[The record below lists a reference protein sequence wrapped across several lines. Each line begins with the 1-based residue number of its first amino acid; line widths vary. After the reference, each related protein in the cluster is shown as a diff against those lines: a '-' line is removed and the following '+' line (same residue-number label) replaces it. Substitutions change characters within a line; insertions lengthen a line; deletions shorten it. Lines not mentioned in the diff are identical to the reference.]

1 MILAACKPVATTE
14 PPAVVTEAPKPTE
27 APTEAPVVVE
37 PTEEPVVRTTRH
49 GGWFDEVVITVVDVA
64 SAVTQIQAGALDIYA
79 AGVSSKTLPEIQAA
93 GLGYAESNGLYY
105 ELTFNPVG
113 PTFEGQED
121 QVNPFFDKRAREAMN
136 WLVDRDYINREVYM
150 GGALARFFPVVTN
163 MPDYTSVAPVAKALE
178 SKYAYDLA
186 RADAQMEAVMLGIEG
201 VTREGGKYMFAGNPV
216 TLSLLIR
223 NDSDGTRVPI
233 GDYVANQLESIG
245 FATDRQY
252 KRSSEA
258 SPIWVR
264 GNPAD
269 AADGVFHI
277 YTGAWS
283 ATGISRNEADNFQ
296 FFDCP
301 TSAYGFTALWQ
312 ANNVSAEYVALAD
325 KLAYTQFDTPEERLE
340 ALNTILPMMMEESM
354 HVWLIDGKNFTPYAD
369 HLSVTYDLAAGVD
382 GSQIWPYTLRE
393 TDVEGGTLHWGAPDL
408 FVDPINPVAGSNWAF
423 DQPIVRATYDEGY
436 MLDPFTGLIWPF
448 RFDRAE
454 VTVLEGLPVGKTN
467 DWVALHFADEI
478 TVPVDA
484 IVDWDAVNQQFITAA
499 EKFPEG
505 ITAKVKSVVYY
516 PEDLFETVKNQDGT
530 LMSIAD
536 FYFAW
541 ILGLDI
547 GKEGSA
553 IYDAAQAPNIEAALE
568 AYKGF
573 RFISEDPL
581 VVEAWTDNW
590 QIDAENNIT
599 TMWPVYTYGYAPWH
613 TMAAAMLADAAGELA
628 FSADKADANSTD
640 TTNVEWLSLIGGPSL
655 GILDKYLDQA
665 IADKYVPYAGILG
678 KYITPEDAVAR
689 YQAAKAFY
697 DKYDH
702 FMVGNGPYILGE
714 VYLTEKVA
722 TLVNNPNYIDLSDRW
737 NQFSEP
743 RLAVVE
749 VDGAGSAPLSSAI
762 VFDVFVT
769 FDDDPYPADDIKE
782 VKGLL
787 YDATGAI
794 VAVLDAELVED
805 GYYTVTVP
813 ADVAAKMEA
822 GASKIDIVV
831 VSKVVAIPTF
841 FTFEFVT
848 IK

>member
-1 MILAACKPVATTE
+1 L
-14 PPAVVTEAPKPTE
+14 
-27 APTEAPVVVE
+27 
-37 PTEEPVVRTTRH
+37 
-49 GGWFDEVVITVVDVA
+49 
-64 SAVTQIQAGALDIYA
+64 
-79 AGVSSKTLPEIQAA
+79 
-93 GLGYAESNGLYY
+93 
-105 ELTFNPVG
+105 
-113 PTFEGQED
+113 
-121 QVNPFFDKRAREAMN
+121 
-136 WLVDRDYINREVYM
+136 
-150 GGALARFFPVVTN
+150 
-163 MPDYTSVAPVAKALE
+163 
-178 SKYAYDLA
+178 
-186 RADAQMEAVMLGIEG
+186 
-201 VTREGGKYMFAGNPV
+201 
-216 TLSLLIR
+216 
-223 NDSDGTRVPI
+223 
-233 GDYVANQLESIG
+233 
-245 FATDRQY
+245 
-252 KRSSEA
+252 
-258 SPIWVR
+258 

-312 ANNVSAEYVALAD
+312 ANNVSEAYVKLAD
-325 KLAYTQFDTPEERLE
+325 KLAYTQFDSPEARLE
-340 ALNTILPMMMEESM
+340 ALNKILPMMMEESM

-393 TDVEGGTLHWGAPDL
+393 TDVEGGTLHWGGPDL

-423 DQPIVRATYDEGY
+423 DQPIVRATFDRAT
-436 MLDPFTGLIWPF
+436 MLDPFTGLVWPM
-448 RFDRAE
+448 RFERAE
-454 VTVLEGLPVGKTN
+454 VTVLEGLPVGRTN
-467 DWVALHFADEI
+467 DWVGLDFAPEI
-478 TVPVDA
+478 VVPNDA
-484 IVDWDAVNQQFITAA
+484 IVDWDAVNQKFITSKEKIDLLAGTAA
-499 EKFPEG
+499 AALPDAQTALDEAQAALDGLAATATEEEKAAAQTAVDDAKAAVDDLTASAADTAAW
-505 ITAKVKSVVYY
+505 TAKVKSVVYY
-516 PEDLFETVKNQDGT
+516 PEDLFDTVKNQDGT
-530 LMSIAD
+530 SLSIAD
-536 FYFAW
+536 FLYTW

-553 IYDAAQAPNIEAALE
+553 IYDPAQAPNIEAALE

-581 VVEAWTDNW
+581 IVEAWSDNW

-599 TMWPVYTYGYAPWH
+599 TMWPEYTYGFAPWH
-613 TMAAAMLADAAGELA
+613 TMAAASLADAAGELA

-640 TTNVEWLSLIGGPSL
+640 TTTVEWLSLVGGPSL
-655 GILDKYLDQA
+655 KILDKYLDQA
-665 IADKYVPYAGILG
+665 IADKHVPYAGILG
-678 KYITPEDAVAR
+678 KYITAEDAVAR

-697 DKYDH
+697 DKFNH

-749 VDGAGSAPLSSAI
+749 VDGAGSAPLSAAI

-769 FDDDPYPADDIKE
+769 FDGDPYPADDIKE

-841 FTFEFVT
+841 YAFEFVT